1 MFAKEKLLYQTT
13 SQSNFFHDNRVNK
26 ATGGELVIAFSSV
39 TGSSVPILVPEHP
52 VIAQWVSDINKKNRF
67 LLKMSA
73 KICWMWI
80 IGYAAE

>member
-26 ATGGELVIAFSSV
+26 ATSGELVIAFSSM

-52 VIAQWVSDINKKNRF
+52 VIAQ
-67 LLKMSA
+67 
-73 KICWMWI
+73 
-80 IGYAAE
+80 